1 MLDLRLLAVGF
12 GIMPMAAVLLVF
24 LEGHLR
30 SREALVWGAL
40 IGIVAFLGIAHA
52 AATILELDS
61 QFTAGAGA
69 SAVTLTLGLLTGLGL
84 GWVLLGRTIGGGVSF
99 ASRVAWAALVF
110 LALHSVSDGQVLGEA
125 YAGPLPLG
133 WTLTPLNVSAS
144 FVHRFAEGALVVI
157 PALVASW
164 RPVKSLGLLTVG
176 LLTLPAAYL
185 PVALFASG
193 YSPTTL
199 SVDQATLMF
208 VSSAE
213 TGVAILLILIGLLP
227 RVVAQKDLRWAL
239 AAGLAF
245 LAMFLT
251 HLAVE

>member
-1 MLDLRLLAVGF
+1 MDLRLLAAGF
-12 GIMPMAAVLLVF
+12 GIMPMGAILLVF
-24 LEGHLR
+24 LEGRLR

-69 SAVTLTLGLLTGLGL
+69 SAVTLALGLLLGLGL
-84 GWVLLGRTIGGGVSF
+84 GWVLLGRTTGGGVSF

-133 WTLTPLNVSAS
+133 WTLTPLIVSAT
-144 FVHRFAEGALVVI
+144 FVHRFAEGALVVV

-176 LLTLPAAYL
+176 LLALPAAYL

-193 YSPTTL
+193 YSSATL
-199 SVDQATLMF
+199 TADQATLMF
-208 VSSAE
+208 VSSLKMGIAFM
-213 TGVAILLILIGLLP
+213 LILIGLLP
-227 RVVAQKDLRWAL
+227 RVVTQKDPRWAV

-245 LAMFLT
+245 LAMFLV
-251 HLAVE
+251 HFAVE